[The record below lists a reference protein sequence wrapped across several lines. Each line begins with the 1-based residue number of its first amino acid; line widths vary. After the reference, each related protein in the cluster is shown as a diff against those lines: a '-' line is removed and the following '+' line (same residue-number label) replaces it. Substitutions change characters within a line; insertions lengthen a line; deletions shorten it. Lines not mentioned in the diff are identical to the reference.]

1 MTGALAALLTLATAL
16 ADDSRVPPATSERAA
31 EVRAAWSDLASPWH
45 EVRRDAER
53 RLRHLPAEDAREIVA
68 VLAASDSPSLRRAF
82 AEWARFRFER
92 PGAAPVSDFERALV
106 VERLAAESDPAVR
119 EALVHAAARDEE
131 AVRRVRAARD
141 DGRLEPAVHGRVVDA
156 RIVLL
161 LEDVMHEGRVPGFY
175 DGQFS
180 ALFALDDSVYRRL
193 LATALDPRVT
203 YVARA
208 LSVMALHEARRPTLE
223 AELQPL
229 FVSPTVEFEFPDQI
243 FFRSRI
249 ETEDVLIYCACKLS
263 QYARFS
269 CAKAGL
275 SRPIDAKIRTLEAI
289 AVRRLRSAEGLRP
302 AITART
308 EGPGGDDGAAD
319 DLERAYMYRLNEAM
333 DTFFELGYHHQQL
346 DDYVRAELEYRKITE
361 RPEAVRG
368 KSWAYYNLACIRAI
382 QGRTEEAIAE
392 MGRAV
397 DSGFTDVSWAR
408 RDGDL
413 ASVRTDPRFHAI
425 LRRAEGG

>member
-1 MTGALAALLTLATAL
+1 
-16 ADDSRVPPATSERAA
+16 
-31 EVRAAWSDLASPWH
+31 
-45 EVRRDAER
+45 
-53 RLRHLPAEDAREIVA
+53 
-68 VLAASDSPSLRRAF
+68 
-82 AEWARFRFER
+82 
-92 PGAAPVSDFERALV
+92 
-106 VERLAAESDPAVR
+106 
-119 EALVHAAARDEE
+119 
-131 AVRRVRAARD
+131 
-141 DGRLEPAVHGRVVDA
+141 
-156 RIVLL
+156 L

-208 LSVMALHEARRPTLE
+208 RSVLALHEARRPTLE
-223 AELQPL
+223 VELQPL

-243 FFRSRI
+243 FLRSRI
-249 ETEDVLIYCACKLS
+249 ETEDVLVYCACKLS

-275 SRPIDAKIRTLEAI
+275 SRPIDAKIRTLESI
-289 AVRRLRSAEGLRP
+289 ATRRLRSAEGLKP
-302 AITART
+302 AVALAP
-308 EGPGGDDGAAD
+308 ELLGAQAEGAAD
-319 DLERAYMYRLNEAM
+319 DLERAFMYRLNEAM

-361 RPEAVRG
+361 RPEAVRV

-382 QGRTEEAIAE
+382 EGRTEDAIAE

-413 ASVRTDPRFHAI
+413 ASIRTDPRFHAI